1 MMKTTSFIQAV
12 EFMEGGGI
20 APTLGS
26 CNFAKTKFTV
36 EIKKLDKKDFENAK
50 KKR

>member
-1 MMKTTSFIQAV
+1 MKTTSFIQAV
-12 EFMEGGGI
+12 EFMEGGI

-50 KKR
+50 KNK